1 MDNEMKNTISV
12 AEAREILKDTLEDA
26 KVKYD
31 AIGIEA
37 GYEIKDYFG
46 EDEHKTDKL
55 IALFGL
61 LSLKK
66 NDEEVFLPLD
76 VYLCDDDKIELDEIQ
91 DTVAKFNTFSD
102 GFAEKL
108 SLAEDK
114 AQVMKELND
123 ELEAEIAG
131 ETEKMNKSVSNTV
144 KTAIIAAAV
153 MLVLAGICVLVS
165 ALFR

>member
-1 MDNEMKNTISV
+1 MDNEMKSTISV
-12 AEAREILKDTLEDA
+12 AEAREILTDTLDGA
-26 KVKYD
+26 KEKYS

-37 GYEIKDYFG
+37 SYEIKDYLG
-46 EDEHKTDKL
+46 EGAKESEKP

-61 LSLKK
+61 LSLKAE
-66 NDEEVFLPLD
+66 DEEVFLPLD
-76 VYLCDDDKIELDEIQ
+76 VYLCDDDKVELDEIQ
-91 DTVAKFNTFSD
+91 DTVGKFTAFSD

-108 SLAEDK
+108 YAAENK

-153 MLVLAGICVLVS
+153 MLVLAVICVLVS
-165 ALFR
+165 ALF